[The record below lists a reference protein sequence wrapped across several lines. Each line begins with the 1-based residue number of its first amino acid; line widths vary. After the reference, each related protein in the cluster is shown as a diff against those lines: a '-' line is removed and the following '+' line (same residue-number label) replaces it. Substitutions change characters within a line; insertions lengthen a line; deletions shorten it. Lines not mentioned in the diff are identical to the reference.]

1 MGSFDHMPLGGPSG
15 ETFEAGSA
23 GLSGTPLPVFDL
35 HSDTIDALG
44 MSDCEPYASHFA
56 ELLAQGVDAGGDLA
70 HNGGHMAL
78 DRMGVEQG
86 FAWCQCFAIW
96 IPDMYHRHGA
106 HDFYCKARDWFFGQA
121 RTHADRMTLVR
132 DARDID
138 GVLAAG
144 KVAAMLTVENASLLN
159 HSVRAIDELVADGV
173 KMITLT
179 WNDRNPIGSG
189 NLTQEGLTT
198 FGREAIRGFEDAKI
212 VVDVSHLNDAGFADF
227 LDVARRPFAASHS
240 NSRAVCDVPRNLT
253 DDEFRAIRDAGG
265 VVGLNYCRSFLTTR
279 ELDGASATASG
290 DHVAAQPADD
300 VTFDEVAAHI
310 EHFLDLGGE
319 DVVALGSDYD
329 GTDVPG
335 WLDGCEKVG
344 GFYKLVE
351 RHFGASVACKLFF
364 ENARAFFVRNET
376 A

>member
-1 MGSFDHMPLGGPSG
+1 MDSSMNCMPTGDAPD
-15 ETFEAGSA
+15 GSA
-23 GLSGTPLPVFDL
+23 ARAALAGPLRVFDL
-35 HSDTIDALG
+35 HGDTIDALG
-44 MSDCEPYASHFA
+44 MADCEPYASHFA
-56 ELLAQGVDAGGDLA
+56 ELRANGIDVSGDLL

-78 DRMGVEQG
+78 DRMGADRG
-86 FAWCQCFAIW
+86 FAWAQCFAIW
-96 IPDMYHRHGA
+96 IPDTYHRHGA
-106 HDFYCKARDWFFGQA
+106 RDFYCRARDWFFAQVQ
-121 RTHADRMTLVR
+121 TYADRVTLVR
-132 DARDID
+132 DARDIE

-144 KVAAMLTVENASLLN
+144 KVAALLTVENASLLN
-159 HSVRAIDELVADGV
+159 HSVRAIDELEADGV

-198 FGREAIRGFEDAKI
+198 FGREAIRGLEDARI
-212 VVDVSHLNDAGFADF
+212 VVDVSHLNGAGFADF

-240 NSRAVCDVPRNLT
+240 NARAVCDVSRNLT

-265 VVGLNYCRSFLTTR
+265 VVGLNYCRDFLTTR
-279 ELDGASATASG
+279 PIKGPG
-290 DHVAAQPADD
+290 DD
-300 VTFDEVAAHI
+300 VTFAEVAAHI

-329 GTDVPG
+329 GTDVPA

-344 GFYKLVE
+344 GFYEQVV
-351 RHFGASVACKLFF
+351 RHFGERVARKLFF
-364 ENARAFFVRNET
+364 ENAHAFFVRNET